1 MDLGLKDKVA
11 VVAAASRGLGRAV
24 AEALA
29 AEGARVAICARDPA
43 RLEAAAAEL
52 RQRTG
57 AEVLAQP
64 ADVTRLDE
72 VQGFIAQV
80 IARWGSVHICVVNA
94 GGPPAKEFAAITL
107 ADWQQAIQLNLM
119 SAIYFAREVLPRM
132 REQKWGRLIF
142 MTSVAVKQPID
153 GLLLSNAVRSAVTG
167 LAKSLAN
174 ECACDNVLVN
184 TACPGYTLTER
195 LEELVAAQAAQKNIS
210 REEIYNTWKAQIPLG
225 RLAQPQEFG
234 AVVAF
239 LASEKASYI
248 TGTSVVVDGGW
259 VRSLLA

>member
-29 AEGARVAICARDPA
+29 AEGTRIAICARDAA
-43 RLEAAAAEL
+43 RLEAAAVHI

-57 AEVLAQP
+57 AEVLAEV
-64 ADVTRLDE
+64 ADVTRADDVHRFVE
-72 VQGFIAQV
+72 QAF
-80 IARWGSVHICVVNA
+80 ARWGRVHIGVVNA
-94 GGPPAKEFAAITL
+94 GGPPAKEFSAIAL
-107 ADWQQAIQLNLM
+107 EDWDRAIELNLM
-119 SAIYFAREVLPRM
+119 SAVHFARELLPRM
-132 REQKWGRLIF
+132 RQQKWGRLIF
-142 MTSVAVKQPID
+142 MTSVAVKQPIE

-174 ECACDNVLVN
+174 ECGRDNVLVN

-195 LEELVAAQAAQKNIS
+195 LEELAAGQAAQKNIP
-210 REEIYNTWKAQIPLG
+210 REKIYEAWQAQVPLG
-225 RLAQPQEFG
+225 RLGRPEEFG

-248 TGTSVVVDGGW
+248 TGTNVVVDGGW

>member
-29 AEGARVAICARDPA
+29 AEGARVAICARDRE
-43 RLEAAAAEL
+43 RLEAAAAAI

-57 AEVLAQP
+57 AEVLTQV
-64 ADVTRLDE
+64 ADVTRAE
-72 VQGFIAQV
+72 EIHRFVEQAV
-80 IARWGSVHICVVNA
+80 ARWGSVHIGVVNA
-94 GGPPAKEFAAITL
+94 GGPPAKEFSAISL
-107 ADWQQAIQLNLM
+107 EDWNRAVELNLM
-119 SAIYFAREVLPRM
+119 SAVHFARELLPRM
-132 REQKWGRLIF
+132 RQQKWGRLIF
-142 MTSVAVKQPID
+142 MTSVAVKQPIE

-174 ECACDNVLVN
+174 ECARDNVLVN

-195 LEELVAAQAAQKNIS
+195 LEELAAAQAAARKVS
-210 REEIYNTWKAQIPLG
+210 PEKIYETWQSQIPLG
-225 RLAQPQEFG
+225 RLARPEEFA